1 MPWSDVENRVLDNHV
16 SDSRDRVL
24 LAGTGRGGLQANPVN
39 ALSDNTRGR
48 QWEPHTNKRQ
58 RMGSGSV

>member
-24 LAGTGRGGLQANPVN
+24 LDGTGRRGLQSNPPVN

-48 QWEPHTNKRQ
+48 QWEPHTNKRPKD
-58 RMGSGSV
+58 G